1 MFICIAFASLKYLW
15 DLQKT
20 DENGVCST
28 SYMAAHVNV
37 RPQGR
42 VMDRGT
48 VELYLVRPL
57 LASQSSTRRLAMDFW
72 MFL

>member
-20 DENGVCST
+20 DENVVCPGSLF
-28 SYMAAHVNV
+28 HILHG

-48 VELYLVRPL
+48 VELYL
-57 LASQSSTRRLAMDFW
+57 
-72 MFL
+72 